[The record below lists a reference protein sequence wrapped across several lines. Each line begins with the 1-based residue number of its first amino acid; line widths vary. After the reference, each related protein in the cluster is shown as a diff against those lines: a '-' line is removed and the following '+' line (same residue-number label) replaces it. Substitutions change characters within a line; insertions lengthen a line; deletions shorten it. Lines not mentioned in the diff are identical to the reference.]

1 MMEGEE
7 KVQID
12 PSIIGS
18 SSESETFEIEKGA
31 IRRFAEAVGDDNPLY
46 TDEAFAKEC
55 GYRSIIAPPTFPT
68 TIRVMNPNIELEPS
82 RVLHGGMEY
91 LFERPIVAG
100 DVLRC
105 ASSVIDVYEKEGK
118 IGKMTFLVQE
128 TRGEDLDGNLV
139 YRGINTLILR

>member
-68 TIRVMNPNIELEPS
+68 TIRVMNPSIEFEPS

-91 LFERPIVAG
+91 LLNGQLWRVMSCV
-100 DVLRC
+100 VLVL
-105 ASSVIDVYEKEGK
+105 SLMSMKKKGK
-118 IGKMTFLVQE
+118 SA
-128 TRGEDLDGNLV
+128 R
-139 YRGINTLILR
+139 